1 MVDKPRQKVWKS
13 LSANRQF
20 GEGQTTPLHP
30 VVGKP
35 RQKVWKNNS
44 ANRQFEEGQTT
55 PLKPKVDELE
65 KSGEEADEHSKTAMI
80 RGKRS
85 NKTG

>member
-20 GEGQTTPLHP
+20 GEEQTT
-30 VVGKP
+30 
-35 RQKVWKNNS
+35 S
-44 ANRQFEEGQTT
+44 
-55 PLKPKVDELE
+55 LKPKVDELE

>member
-20 GEGQTTPLHP
+20 GEEQTTPLHP

-44 ANRQFEEGQTT
+44 ANRQFGEEQTT
-55 PLKPKVDELE
+55 SLKPKV
-65 KSGEEADEHSKTAMI
+65 GEIGKEWR
-80 RGKRS
+80 RG
-85 NKTG
+85 

>member
-1 MVDKPRQKVWKS
+1 VWES

-20 GEGQTTPLHP
+20 G
-30 VVGKP
+30 
-35 RQKVWKNNS
+35 
-44 ANRQFEEGQTT
+44 EGQTT